1 MDLAETDQLVNDFKN
16 GDGKA
21 ARKLYEQYSKAMYN
35 TLIRISGNEED
46 AQDLLQ
52 EAFLKAFR
60 KIETFQFQSTFGAWL
75 KRIVINTGLEFLRK
89 KKVDFEELNP
99 LMVVSEENNE
109 KEELRP
115 QMVQK
120 ALKELPT
127 GSRTVV
133 SLYLLEGLTHQ
144 EISEELNISVSTS
157 KTQYMRGK
165 ELLKEQLKD
174 KLYG

>member
-1 MDLAETDQLVNDFKN
+1 MSQAETDQLVHEFKN

-21 ARKLYEQYSKAMYN
+21 ARKLYDLYAKAMYN
-35 TLIRISGNEED
+35 TLIRISGNTDD

-52 EAFLKAFR
+52 EAFVKAFK
-60 KIETFQFQSTFGAWL
+60 KIDSFQFESTFGAWL

-89 KKVDFEELNP
+89 KKIDFESYEP
-99 LMVVSEENNE
+99 YMEISEAE
-109 KEELRP
+109 KPDRRLRP
-115 QMVQK
+115 EIIHEAIK
-120 ALKELPT
+120 KLPN

-144 EISEELNISVSTS
+144 EIAEELEISLSTS

-165 ELLKEQLKD
+165 SILREQLKGLID
-174 KLYG
+174 E